1 MSQTAIL
8 VKEKGVVRLDKP
20 FDFMCSQL
28 RNGRYKV
35 TIERY
40 TEPRTISQNALMWM
54 WFTCI
59 EQETGTDKQDV
70 HDYYCNLFLRRTAVI
85 NGMETVIAG
94 STSKLN
100 TLQMTDFLNKVKAD
114 AATEWALGFRFRMTC
129 TIRSLLTNIN
139 TGDNDMEITK
149 AKVTKDNTLVA
160 TYTDETGT
168 ITVEGKNLV
177 TNDLINAFKA
187 LVPHMAFLCE
197 QKEADG
203 KEFLEDMPDNID
215 SILEVTGYTVGG
227 DGDSRG
233 VTLTGKRFLKSN
245 KVLNLNAPFTKFT
258 DENEDYAFQFELEQ
272 AIESCS
278 YEVNEYIFNKK
289 WKVVQQELP
298 FEEQAV
304 ADVQADAV
312 PEAETVAPAS
322 PDIEAFQKIMDNSK
336 VTIEV
341 NGKKIKPR
349 SSGRH
354 KNTQLAS

>member
-1 MSQTAIL
+1 M
-8 VKEKGVVRLDKP
+8 
-20 FDFMCSQL
+20 
-28 RNGRYKV
+28 N
-35 TIERY
+35 
-40 TEPRTISQNALMWM
+40 
-54 WFTCI
+54 
-59 EQETGTDKQDV
+59 
-70 HDYYCNLFLRRTAVI
+70 
-85 NGMETVIAG
+85 
-94 STSKLN
+94 
-100 TLQMTDFLNKVKAD
+100 
-114 AATEWALGFRFRMTC
+114 
-129 TIRSLLTNIN
+129 
-139 TGDNDMEITK
+139 ITK

-160 TYTDETGT
+160 TYMDETGT
-168 ITVEGKNLV
+168 VTVEGKNLV

-203 KEFLEDMPDNID
+203 KEFLEDMPENID
-215 SILEVTGYTVGG
+215 SILEVTGFTVGG

-298 FEEQAV
+298 FAEEQAPV
-304 ADVQADAV
+304 EVQADAI
-312 PEAETVAPAS
+312 PEADITVPAN
-322 PDIEAFQKIMDNSK
+322 PDIAAFQKVMDESK

-341 NGKKIKPR
+341 NGKQIKPR
-349 SSGRH
+349 RSHRS
-354 KNTQLAS
+354 KTTQLAS

>member
-1 MSQTAIL
+1 M
-8 VKEKGVVRLDKP
+8 
-20 FDFMCSQL
+20 
-28 RNGRYKV
+28 N
-35 TIERY
+35 
-40 TEPRTISQNALMWM
+40 
-54 WFTCI
+54 
-59 EQETGTDKQDV
+59 
-70 HDYYCNLFLRRTAVI
+70 
-85 NGMETVIAG
+85 
-94 STSKLN
+94 
-100 TLQMTDFLNKVKAD
+100 
-114 AATEWALGFRFRMTC
+114 
-129 TIRSLLTNIN
+129 
-139 TGDNDMEITK
+139 ITK

-168 ITVEGKNLV
+168 VTVEGKNLV

-203 KEFLEDMPDNID
+203 KKFLEDMPNNID

-245 KVLNLNAPFTKFT
+245 KVLNLNAPFTKFA
-258 DENEDYAFQFELEQ
+258 DENEDYTFQFELEQ
-272 AIESCS
+272 AIESCC

-298 FEEQAV
+298 FEEQAA
-304 ADVQADAV
+304 ADVQADEI
-312 PEAETVAPAS
+312 PEAQTEAPAN

-341 NGKKIKPR
+341 NGKQIKPR
-349 SSGRH
+349 RSHRS
-354 KNTQLAS
+354 KTTQLAS

>member
-1 MSQTAIL
+1 M
-8 VKEKGVVRLDKP
+8 D
-20 FDFMCSQL
+20 
-28 RNGRYKV
+28 
-35 TIERY
+35 
-40 TEPRTISQNALMWM
+40 
-54 WFTCI
+54 
-59 EQETGTDKQDV
+59 
-70 HDYYCNLFLRRTAVI
+70 
-85 NGMETVIAG
+85 
-94 STSKLN
+94 
-100 TLQMTDFLNKVKAD
+100 
-114 AATEWALGFRFRMTC
+114 
-129 TIRSLLTNIN
+129 
-139 TGDNDMEITK
+139 ITK

-160 TYTDETGT
+160 TYMDETGT
-168 ITVEGKNLV
+168 VTVEGKNLV

-203 KEFLEDMPDNID
+203 KEFLEDMPENID

-258 DENEDYAFQFELEQ
+258 DENEDYAFQFELEH

-289 WKVVQQELP
+289 WKVVQQELQ
-298 FEEQAV
+298 FEEQAA
-304 ADVQADAV
+304 ADVQADV
-312 PEAETVAPAS
+312 IPEAQTAAPSS
-322 PDIEAFQKIMDNSK
+322 PDIEAFQKIIDNSK

-354 KNTQLAS
+354 KTTQLAS

>member
-1 MSQTAIL
+1 
-8 VKEKGVVRLDKP
+8 
-20 FDFMCSQL
+20 
-28 RNGRYKV
+28 
-35 TIERY
+35 
-40 TEPRTISQNALMWM
+40 
-54 WFTCI
+54 
-59 EQETGTDKQDV
+59 
-70 HDYYCNLFLRRTAVI
+70 
-85 NGMETVIAG
+85 
-94 STSKLN
+94 
-100 TLQMTDFLNKVKAD
+100 
-114 AATEWALGFRFRMTC
+114 
-129 TIRSLLTNIN
+129 
-139 TGDNDMEITK
+139 MEITK

-197 QKEADG
+197 QKEADD

-289 WKVVQQELP
+289 WKVYSRNFRLRNRRQPMSRQMRFRKRRRKLRPVRTLKH
-298 FEEQAV
+298 
-304 ADVQADAV
+304 
-312 PEAETVAPAS
+312 S
-322 PDIEAFQKIMDNSK
+322 
-336 VTIEV
+336 
-341 NGKKIKPR
+341 R
-349 SSGRH
+349 R
-354 KNTQLAS
+354 

>member
-1 MSQTAIL
+1 ML
-8 VKEKGVVRLDKP
+8 
-20 FDFMCSQL
+20 QL
-28 RNGRYKV
+28 NWEYRFLF
-35 TIERY
+35 
-40 TEPRTISQNALMWM
+40 PM
-54 WFTCI
+54 TCI
-59 EQETGTDKQDV
+59 
-70 HDYYCNLFLRRTAVI
+70 
-85 NGMETVIAG
+85 
-94 STSKLN
+94 
-100 TLQMTDFLNKVKAD
+100 
-114 AATEWALGFRFRMTC
+114 
-129 TIRSLLTNIN
+129 IRSLLTNIN
-139 TGDNDMEITK
+139 TGDKDMNITK

-168 ITVEGKNLV
+168 VTVEGKNLV
-177 TNDLINAFKA
+177 TSDLINAFKA

-203 KEFLEDMPDNID
+203 KKFLEDMPDNID

-245 KVLNLNAPFTKFT
+245 KVLNLNAPFTKFA
-258 DENEDYAFQFELEQ
+258 DDNEDYAFQFELEQ
-272 AIESCS
+272 AIESCC

-298 FEEQAV
+298 FEEQAA
-304 ADVQADAV
+304 ADVQADEI
-312 PEAETVAPAS
+312 PEAQPEIPVS

-349 SSGRH
+349 SSHRS
-354 KNTQLAS
+354 KTTQLAS